1 MTKILFVCHGN
12 ICRSPMAEFVF
23 KDIIKKAGLDD
34 RFCVASAATSYEE
47 IGNPVHPGTAR
58 ILDRLGIS
66 YRGKRAVHLEKT
78 DYAKYDFLICM
89 DSANVR
95 NTLRITGGDPDNKVR
110 KLLEFAHSDRD
121 VADPWYTGNF
131 EKTYDDVL
139 TGCTGLLEYIRGNTA
154 KPYL

>member
-1 MTKILFVCHGN
+1 MTKILFICHGN
-12 ICRSPMAEFVF
+12 ICRSPMAELVF
-23 KDIIKKAGLDD
+23 KDIIKKAGLSHK
-34 RFCVASAATSYEE
+34 FCVASAATSYEE

-78 DYAKYDFLICM
+78 DYVKYDYLICM
-89 DSANVR
+89 DGANVR

-139 TGCTGLLEYIRGNTA
+139 AGCTGLLEYIRGNTA

>member
-66 YRGKRAVHLEKT
+66 YRGKRAVHLETT

-139 TGCTGLLEYIRGNTA
+139 TGCTRLLEYIRGNTA